1 MTRKWWRNSCA
12 LSGLAQ
18 CHSSK
23 VYVESIINGKRGAA
37 VLQAINAEENVNHMI
52 SR

>member
-1 MTRKWWRNSCA
+1 M
-12 LSGLAQ
+12 
-18 CHSSK
+18 
-23 VYVESIINGKRGAA
+23 VINGKRGAA